1 MTTLTVLSDEEA
13 KSPLIS
19 LNPTHTI
26 ADIDPLIY
34 GGFTEHMGRCIYGG
48 IYDPD
53 NKNGLITE
61 QGYRT
66 DVIDSILEL
75 KVPVIRYPGGNFV
88 ATYRWQDGIGPR
100 DQRPKRPELAW
111 LGVESNQ
118 FGTDEFIEWC
128 RIVKT
133 EPYICFNMGTGT
145 LEDALAWL
153 EYCNGDRDT
162 YYANLRRKN
171 GHEEPYKVKY
181 WALGNEI
188 WGPWQV
194 EQATKEDYA
203 KKAIQ
208 WAKALKL
215 LDPSIQLIL
224 CGRDGVSDWD
234 RYVLQ
239 QCSRYIDMHSI
250 HFYHGDASH
259 YPNISG
265 PYAAERAI
273 QITSSLIDLA
283 RCELDLTEF
292 PDFSRI
298 TTAPKTA
305 HRPKI
310 CFDEWNVW
318 DPIRAPGDK
327 GAEELYNLSDALAVA
342 IWLNIFVR
350 NAKDLGMATIA
361 QSVNVISPLMTS
373 PTGITR
379 QTTYWPLLLFSR
391 YMHGRAVAVHVR
403 AGVYKGETNPKWIQ
417 STVDVPKLD
426 VSAALDGE
434 WLNVAVV
441 NVDEEHSFETELAG
455 VAPASGDIQVFK
467 VGGEKASLK
476 DVNKEGRET
485 IAIEES
491 TVSGKDVKT
500 FVFEKHSFTLLRWKV

>member
-19 LNPTHTI
+19 LNPAHTI

-292 PDFSRI
+292 PDLSRI

-350 NAKDLGMATIA
+350 NARDLGMATIA

-391 YMHGRAVAVHVR
+391 YMQGRAVAVHVR
-403 AGVYKGETNPKWIQ
+403 AGVYTGETNPKWIQ

-426 VSAALDGE
+426 VSAALDGG

-455 VAPASGDIQVFK
+455 VAPASGDIQVFR

-476 DVNKEGRET
+476 DMNKEGQET
-485 IAIEES
+485 ISIEES
-491 TVSGKDVKT
+491 TVSGKDVKM